1 MTSMNTRTLK
11 FLRHCVAGFFLLVAG
26 LANAA
31 ESAAVPSASSAI
43 RTASAA
49 TGTQA
54 SGMQATAPSDYR
66 LGAGDAI
73 RVIVF
78 QNPDLTLETR
88 VSESG
93 AISYPLLGSVPVGG
107 LSVSAAE
114 RLLEERL
121 KEGKFVKLPQVNIQV
136 MQVKGNQV
144 SVLGHVTRPG
154 RYPLETFNTRLLD
167 MVATAG
173 GIVPATGS
181 DVVVLS
187 GVRDGRPFRKEIDTF
202 SMLSDPSEEV
212 GNEVL
217 LPGDTIYVPKAQM
230 FYIYGESQ
238 RPGSYRI
245 EKNMTIRQ
253 ALATGGGPTPRGM
266 EVWVRLDRVGAD
278 GKVQRIGSVDL
289 DGPVKPDDV
298 IYVRESLF

>member
-1 MTSMNTRTLK
+1 PATSM
-11 FLRHCVAGFFLLVAG
+11 A
-26 LANAA
+26 
-31 ESAAVPSASSAI
+31 SAASATPSASAA
-43 RTASAA
+43 AS
-49 TGTQA
+49 T
-54 SGMQATAPSDYR
+54 SGDYR

-88 VSESG
+88 VAESG
-93 AISYPLLGSVPVGG
+93 SISYPLLGSVPVGG

-121 KEGKFVKLPQVNIQV
+121 REGKFVKLPQVNIQV

-187 GVRDGRPFRKEIDTF
+187 GV
-202 SMLSDPSEEV
+202 
-212 GNEVL
+212 
-217 LPGDTIYVPKAQM
+217 
-230 FYIYGESQ
+230 
-238 RPGSYRI
+238 
-245 EKNMTIRQ
+245 
-253 ALATGGGPTPRGM
+253 
-266 EVWVRLDRVGAD
+266 
-278 GKVQRIGSVDL
+278 
-289 DGPVKPDDV
+289 
-298 IYVRESLF
+298 

>member
-1 MTSMNTRTLK
+1 MNNRILNSI
-11 FLRHCVAGFFLLVAG
+11 RRCAAGLCLLVAG
-26 LANAA
+26 FASATDLAVAP
-31 ESAAVPSASSAI
+31 SAASDIGA
-43 RTASAA
+43 ASAA
-49 TGTQA
+49 AGART
-54 SGMQATAPSDYR
+54 TAPSDYR

-93 AISYPLLGSVPVGG
+93 SISYPLLGSVPIGG

-202 SMLSDPSEEV
+202 SMLSDPSADI

-266 EVWVRLDRVGAD
+266 EVWIRLDRVGAD

>member
-1 MTSMNTRTLK
+1 MTYMKNRILN
-11 FLRHCVAGFFLLVAG
+11 FLRLCAAGFVLLVAG
-26 LANAA
+26 FANAA
-31 ESAAVPSASSAI
+31 DPAAVANSASGI
-43 RTASAA
+43 QTASAA
-49 TGTQA
+49 TST
-54 SGMQATAPSDYR
+54 QATAPSDYR
-66 LGAGDAI
+66 LGPGDAI

-93 AISYPLLGSVPVGG
+93 SISYPLIGSVPVGG

-202 SMLSDPSEEV
+202 SMLSDPSSDV

>member
-1 MTSMNTRTLK
+1 MNTQIQN
-11 FLRHCVAGFFLLVAG
+11 FLRCCAASLLLFAAGLSNAADLAAAPSAAPTQTASVAGGVSTGASTAG
-26 LANAA
+26 
-31 ESAAVPSASSAI
+31 
-43 RTASAA
+43 
-49 TGTQA
+49 
-54 SGMQATAPSDYR
+54 DYR

-88 VSESG
+88 VAESG
-93 AISYPLLGSVPVGG
+93 SISYPLLGSVPVGG

-121 KEGKFVKLPQVNIQV
+121 REGQFVKLPQVNIQI

-187 GVRDGRPFRKEIDTF
+187 GVRDGRPFRKEVDTF
-202 SMLSDPSEEV
+202 SMLSDPSAEI

-217 LPGDTIYVPKAQM
+217 MPGDTIYVPKAQM

-266 EVWVRLDRVGAD
+266 EVWVRLDRVGTD
-278 GKVQRIGSVDL
+278 GKVQRLGSVDL
-289 DGPVKPDDV
+289 DAPVRPDDV

>member
-1 MTSMNTRTLK
+1 MNNRLLN
-11 FLRHCVAGFFLLVAG
+11 FFGLCAACFLLLASG
-26 LANAA
+26 LARAA
-31 ESAAVPSASSAI
+31 EPAATSNPTHAPSM
-43 RTASAA
+43 ASAA
-49 TGTQA
+49 SAAQTGTPA
-54 SGMQATAPSDYR
+54 AATSGDYR

-93 AISYPLLGSVPVGG
+93 AISYPLLGSVPIGG

-121 KEGKFVKLPQVNIQV
+121 KEGKFVKLPQVNIQIL
-136 MQVKGNQV
+136 QVKGNQI

-202 SMLSDPSEEV
+202 SMLSDPSADI

-278 GKVQRIGSVDL
+278 GKVERIGSVDL